1 MRSLRTASSVR
12 SVSTPIFSSENPILF
27 ASRRRLGVS
36 VSERSRASVAMI
48 LSNALVN
55 HGSTPVVRDSSSG
68 LDPRLSPERSAQS
81 RSSVG
86 CRGRRESGPRPSSR
100 HSGSSHNTERPVISR
115 ERTAFWNAASNV
127 LSTAITSPVAF
138 IWVPTL
144 RSPAGNL
151 SKGQRG
157 IFTTQ

>member
-1 MRSLRTASSVR
+1 MRSFRTASSVR
-12 SVSTPIFSSENPILF
+12 SVSTPIRPSEKPVRF
-27 ASRRRLGVS
+27 ASRRSLGVS
-36 VSERSRASVAMI
+36 VSDRSRASINVI
-48 LSNALVN
+48 FSNARVN
-55 HGSTPVVRDSSSG
+55 QGSTPVVRDSSSG

-81 RSSVG
+81 RSSLG
-86 CRGRRESGPRPSSR
+86 WRGSRESGPRPSPR
-100 HSGSSHNTERPVISR
+100 HSGSSQSTERPVISS
-115 ERTAFWNAASNV
+115 ERTAFWNAASKV